1 MGSTELRWSAG
12 RLKALVGLYV
22 TANATRAAKKANS
35 MMTRIFSELID
46 DLYTYI
52 KMLGLEP

>member
-22 TANATRAAKKANS
+22 TANPTRAMKKANS

-46 DLYTYI
+46 DLYTY
-52 KMLGLEP
+52 KEMLKLEP

>member
-35 MMTRIFSELID
+35 MMTRIFSEFID
-46 DLYTYI
+46 DLYTY
-52 KMLGLEP
+52 KEMLKLEP